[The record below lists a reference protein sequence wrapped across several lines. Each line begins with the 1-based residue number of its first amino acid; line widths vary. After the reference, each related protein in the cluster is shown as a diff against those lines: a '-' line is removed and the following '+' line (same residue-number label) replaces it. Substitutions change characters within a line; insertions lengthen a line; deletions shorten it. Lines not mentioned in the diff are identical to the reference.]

1 MCLTRK
7 KANKGKRQKR
17 RSLPS
22 IHFTP
27 PVFSPTALKQKSAV
41 GIQITSSS
49 PPPRRTSSF
58 PLFPSSRKSTCAL
71 QTAGCCICGCATS
84 RPAAPCLAKVREKRG
99 RGGCKLGSSVD
110 QRRLF
115 ITVFALILPLHEQTQ
130 EGRNRRRDTLHFLFP
145 PYVF

>member
-7 KANKGKRQKR
+7 KKKKQSKEAKETLSPINLLH
-17 RSLPS
+17 SSCLS
-22 IHFTP
+22 P
-27 PVFSPTALKQKSAV
+27 PALKQKSAV

-58 PLFPSSRKSTCAL
+58 PPLLSSRKSTCAL

-84 RPAAPCLAKVREKRG
+84 RPAAPCLGKVREKRG
-99 RGGCKLGSSVD
+99 RGGCKLGLSVD

-115 ITVFALILPLHEQTQ
+115 ITVFALILPLHEQTKE
-130 EGRNRRRDTLHFLFP
+130 EGKRRCDTLYLLFLL
-145 PYVF
+145 